1 MDLNRNLG
9 ECGRIVEAVEVE
21 VNDVNYTM
29 DIDFS
34 TQSTDINVTLTS
46 NFESY
51 QYGREIYEIEEESFT
66 RCYTV
71 DYIPLCI
78 NFSKCNDANKKI
90 ISNKQYKTVPMK
102 NSSDFFVLKNY

>member
-1 MDLNRNLG
+1 MEENLIG
-9 ECGRIVEAVEVE
+9 CGRIVEAVEVE

-51 QYGREIYEIEEESFT
+51 QYGREIYEIEEKSFIQ
-66 RCYTV
+66 CYIIDFIHVCVKYT
-71 DYIPLCI
+71 
-78 NFSKCNDANKKI
+78 KCNDANKKI
-90 ISNKQYKTVPMK
+90 ISNKQYKTCPMK
-102 NSSDFFVLKNY
+102 NSTDFFVVKNY